1 MPADPIVVAAVLDR
15 HWPDAACELQA
26 RDPWEL
32 LVAAILS
39 ARATDTQV
47 NKVMAVLNERL
58 VGPAAY
64 AVLAPREL
72 VKALRSLPLYPQKA
86 RAVVEA
92 ARAVLRR
99 HGGQVP
105 RQRAALAMLPGVGA
119 KTAAVVVGNAFAVP
133 AIAADTHVMRLTQRL
148 GWTTREHPR
157 DAETALV
164 DRFPPERWV
173 RLCHQMIRCGREFCR
188 RQHPRCTGCPL
199 AETCPRQGIQRA
211 GDGRVDP
218 ESVNTG

>member
-1 MPADPIVVAAVLDR
+1 MSADPAVVAAALDR
-15 HWPDAACELQA
+15 HWPDASCELFA
-26 RDPWEL
+26 RDAWEL

-72 VKALRSLPLYPQKA
+72 VKPLRSLPLYPQKA

-99 HGGQVP
+99 HNGQVP
-105 RQRAALAMLPGVGA
+105 RQRAALATLPGVGP

-133 AIAADTHVMRLTQRL
+133 AIAADTHVMRLSHRL
-148 GWTTREHPR
+148 GWANREHPR
-157 DAETALV
+157 EAETALV

-173 RLCHQMIRCGREFCR
+173 KLCHQLIRCGREFCR
-188 RQHPRCTGCPL
+188 RQNPRCAGCPL
-199 AETCPRQGIQRA
+199 ALTCPRQGLQRA
-211 GDGRVDP
+211 GSIPTSTVP
-218 ESVNTG
+218 S